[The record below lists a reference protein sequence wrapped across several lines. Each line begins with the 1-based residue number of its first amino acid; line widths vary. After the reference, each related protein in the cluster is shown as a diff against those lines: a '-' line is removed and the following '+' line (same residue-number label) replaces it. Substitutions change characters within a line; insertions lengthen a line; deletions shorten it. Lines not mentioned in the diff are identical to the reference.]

1 MSLKNTV
8 EYNYFRLELER
19 EQDLAP
25 TAAARLPLYHQWA
38 HGRVLLDH
46 RATLDARRDCADGE
60 GFYARM
66 LDQVRGEIIQMNE
79 RILVPA
85 LSYDDKQ
92 RYIVLLVIAPQ

>member
-66 LDQVRGEIIQMNE
+66 LDQVRDVLIELNE
-79 RILVPA
+79 RLLVPA
-85 LSYDDKQ
+85 LSYDTRR
-92 RYIVLLVIAPQ
+92 RYIVMLVLQPV